1 MSSPPKICFGYKIPM
16 TTVNQFVRLFILAI
30 KRTQHDVQCTIV
42 ISLLFSRTTA
52 AESAAAAGDDDEV
65 ALYVPGL
72 HETGRPPQTSS
83 LTAYHYFPTIHPGLY
98 LGSPKNF
105 GRHTTILWEQTNKP
119 ITCPRPYTYSTRTI
133 TDHDT
138 IASG

>member
-1 MSSPPKICFGYKIPM
+1 M

-98 LGSPKNF
+98 LGSPEN
-105 GRHTTILWEQTNKP
+105 IWQTYHNLMGANQQ
-119 ITCPRPYTYSTRTI
+119 TYNMPYTYSTRTI